1 MDRRSLLW
9 LALSAALSGTVA
21 HAQPA
26 WQPQRPVEI
35 VVGSGP
41 GGGNDRNARILQKL
55 LHDNKW
61 LHNVTV
67 INKVGGGGALSYTYV
82 NGHANDAHYLVFV
95 RQGFLSNHILGR
107 SAIGL
112 DDMTPLATLNSE
124 ASAIVVRA
132 GNTAL
137 KSIADVMA
145 RLKQDPQSLTISL
158 GSTRAGSPHLA
169 LALLTKAA
177 GIDVRKLKLVTFS
190 GGAESMTQ
198 LLGGHIDMAAI
209 SIDNPAPHHRSG
221 ALRILGITSPQRLAA
236 LADVPTLK
244 EQGYDVVM
252 GGFTIVMGP
261 RGLSPAQ
268 IQYWENLL
276 ERVSNTAEW
285 KRMMAADLQDLDF
298 RKSAATR
305 DYLRQQYEMTRNLL
319 ADIGVSK

>member
-21 HAQPA
+21 HAQPT

-82 NGHANDAHYLVFV
+82 NGPANDAHYLVFV

-124 ASAIVVRA
+124 ASALVVRA
-132 GNTAL
+132 GTTAL
-137 KSIADVMA
+137 KSIADVM
-145 RLKQDPQSLTISL
+145 
-158 GSTRAGSPHLA
+158 TR
-169 LALLTKAA
+169 
-177 GIDVRKLKLVTFS
+177 VT
-190 GGAESMTQ
+190 T
-198 LLGGHIDMAAI
+198 
-209 SIDNPAPHHRSG
+209 
-221 ALRILGITSPQRLAA
+221 
-236 LADVPTLK
+236 
-244 EQGYDVVM
+244 
-252 GGFTIVMGP
+252 
-261 RGLSPAQ
+261 
-268 IQYWENLL
+268 W
-276 ERVSNTAEW
+276 
-285 KRMMAADLQDLDF
+285 
-298 RKSAATR
+298 
-305 DYLRQQYEMTRNLL
+305 
-319 ADIGVSK
+319 